1 MDYIL
6 LVIGLALI
14 TFCADMLT
22 RGCVGMAAR
31 FHVPEFIIGLTV
43 MAVGTSMPELTVSF
57 MSALKGSSSM
67 AIGNVTGS
75 NIFNTLVILGICA
88 MVSPVVISKENV
100 RRDIP
105 ICIGVSLLLW
115 LATADRLFGIS
126 EVNTINRVEGII
138 LFLLY
143 VATIIYSIRS
153 GKKDSAAES
162 QEGGP
167 KMGWFKIFFF
177 IIIGLAGLIYGGNM
191 CLDSAM
197 AIARAW
203 GVSEAIIAVTIVAAG
218 TSLPELASSLSAIVS
233 KKPSLAMGNIL
244 GSNVANI
251 LLILGASASVKPL
264 TMGDITQLDLGMVVG
279 SAVVLLLA
287 ALLMGKR
294 KITRLEGLLFFAAY
308 VAYVIIILK

>member
-6 LVIGLALI
+6 LIIGLALI

-31 FHVPEFIIGLTV
+31 FRVPEFIIGLTV
-43 MAVGTSMPELTVSF
+43 MAVGTSMPELTVSL

-75 NIFNTLVILGICA
+75 NIFNTLVILGICS
-88 MVSPVVISKENV
+88 MISPVVISKENV

-115 LATADRLFGIS
+115 LATADRLLGIS

-138 LFLLY
+138 LLSLY

-153 GKKDSAAES
+153 SKKDTATEADSNEP
-162 QEGGP
+162 Q
-167 KMGWFKIFFF
+167 MGWGKILGF

-191 CLDSAM
+191 CLDSAT

-203 GVSEAIIAVTIVAAG
+203 GVSESIIAITIVAAG
-218 TSLPELASSLSAIVS
+218 TSLPELASSISAIVS

-264 TMGDITQLDLGMVVG
+264 TMGTITQLDLGMVVG
-279 SAVVLLLA
+279 SAIVLLLS
-287 ALLMGKR
+287 ALFMGKR
-294 KITRLEGLLFFAAY
+294 RITRLEGAIFFLAY
-308 VAYVIIILK
+308 VAYVIILMK

>member
-6 LVIGLALI
+6 LIIGLALI

-31 FHVPEFIIGLTV
+31 FRVPEFIRGLTV

-75 NIFNTLVILGICA
+75 NLFNTLVILGLCA
-88 MVSPVVISKENV
+88 MISPIAISKENV

-115 LATADRLFGIS
+115 LATADRILGIAQTD
-126 EVNTINRVEGII
+126 TINRVEGLI
-138 LFLLY
+138 LLLLY

-153 GKKDSAAES
+153 SKKDSAADG

-177 IIIGLAGLIYGGNM
+177 IGIGLAGLIYGGNM

-197 AIARAW
+197 AIARTW

-264 TMGDITQLDLGMVVG
+264 TLGDITQLDLGMVVG
-279 SAVVLLLA
+279 SAMALLLA
-287 ALLMGKR
+287 ALLMGKH
-294 KITRLEGLLFFAAY
+294 KITRLEGALFFLAY
-308 VAYVIIILK
+308 VAYVIVILK

>member
-6 LVIGLALI
+6 LIIGLALI

-88 MVSPVVISKENV
+88 MVHPIVISKENV

-126 EVNTINRVEGII
+126 EVDTINRVEGII
-138 LFLLY
+138 LLLLY

-153 GKKDSAAES
+153 GKKDATAEAES
-162 QEGGP
+162 VEPQ
-167 KMGWFKIFFF
+167 MGWGKILGF
-177 IIIGLAGLIYGGNM
+177 IVVGLAGLIYGGNM
-191 CLDSAM
+191 CLDSATN
-197 AIARAW
+197 IARAW
-203 GVSEAIIAVTIVAAG
+203 GVSEAIIAVTIIAAG

-251 LLILGASASVKPL
+251 LLILGASASVSPL
-264 TMGDITQLDLGMVVG
+264 TLGDITQLDLGMVVG
-279 SAVVLLLA
+279 SAVVLLLS

-294 KITRLEGLLFFAAY
+294 KITRLEGALFFLAY
-308 VAYVIIILK
+308 VAYVIAILK

>member
-1 MDYIL
+1 M
-6 LVIGLALI
+6 VLI
-14 TFCADMLT
+14 TYCADLLT
-22 RGCVGMAAR
+22 KGCVGMAAR

-88 MVSPVVISKENV
+88 MISPIVISKENI

-115 LATADRLFGIS
+115 IATADRLMGIS
-126 EVNTINRVEGII
+126 DTDTINRVEGII
-138 LFLLY
+138 LLLLY

-153 GKKDSAAES
+153 GKKDAAAEAGS
-162 QEGGP
+162 NEP
-167 KMGWFKIFFF
+167 KMGWFKIFGF
-177 IIIGLAGLIYGGNM
+177 IVVGLAGLIYGGNM
-191 CLDSAM
+191 CLDSAT

-203 GVSEAIIAVTIVAAG
+203 GVSEAIIAVTIIATG
-218 TSLPELASSLSAIVS
+218 TSLPELASSISAIVS

-264 TMGDITQLDLGMVVG
+264 TLGDITQLDLGMVVG
-279 SAVVLLLA
+279 SAV
-287 ALLMGKR
+287 ALMFSALFIGKR
-294 KITRLEGLLFFAAY
+294 KITRFEGALFFLAY
-308 VAYVIIILK
+308 VAYVIYILK

>member
-6 LVIGLALI
+6 LIIGLALL
-14 TFCADMLT
+14 TFCADLLT

-31 FHVPEFIIGLTV
+31 FRVPEFIIGLTV
-43 MAVGTSMPELTVSF
+43 MAVGTSMPEFTVSM

-88 MVSPVVISKENV
+88 MIKPVVISKENV

-115 LATADRLFGIS
+115 LATADSLFNASNVGGIG
-126 EVNTINRVEGII
+126 RMEGII
-138 LFLLY
+138 MLLLY

-153 GKKDSAAES
+153 SKGSES
-162 QEGGP
+162 EDTGEPQ
-167 KMGWFKIFFF
+167 MGWVKVFGF

-191 CLDSAM
+191 CLDSAT

-203 GVSEAIIAVTIVAAG
+203 GVSESIIAITIVAAG
-218 TSLPELASSLSAIVS
+218 TSLPELASSISAIVS

-251 LLILGASASVKPL
+251 LLILGASASIKPL

-279 SAVVLLLA
+279 SAVILLLS
-287 ALLMGKR
+287 ALVMGKR
-294 KITRLEGLLFFAAY
+294 RITRLEGVLFFAAY
-308 VAYVIIILK
+308 VAYVVVLMK